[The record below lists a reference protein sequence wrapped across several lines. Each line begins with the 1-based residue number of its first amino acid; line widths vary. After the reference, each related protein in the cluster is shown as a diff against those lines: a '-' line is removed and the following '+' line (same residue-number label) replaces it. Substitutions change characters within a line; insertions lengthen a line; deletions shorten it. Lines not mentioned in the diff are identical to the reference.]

1 MNILV
6 TSLTFVCI
14 ISCLNIYLFCLEEKM
29 FQILTLANR
38 RSLYL
43 GLKDVFSYMDCI
55 LCHPRLWDLWGEIT
69 LHYVL
74 SSVPGALT
82 LRAHNMLILG
92 NGAFMAP
99 TQVFF
104 LPKVFLMLSSSPWR
118 NWPLPLPLS
127 HSLTRSCTWLC
138 CRRLWTE
145 ITSCL
150 S

>member
-6 TSLTFVCI
+6 TSLKFVSSAAWTSIC
-14 ISCLNIYLFCLEEKM
+14 FAWKKKM
-29 FQILTLANR
+29 FQILTWANR

-43 GLKDVFSYMDCI
+43 GLKDACSYMDCI
-55 LCHPRLWDLWGEIT
+55 LCHPRMWALWGEIA

-92 NGAFMAP
+92 NRAFMAP

-104 LPKVFLMLSSSPWR
+104 LPKGFLMSSCSPGR
-118 NWPLPLPLS
+118 NWPLLLPLP
-127 HSLTRSCTWLC
+127 HSLTRSCTYLC

-145 ITSCL
+145 ITSDL